1 MAQSFSTTVT
11 VRHEHVTEERVLHS
25 AKGKC
30 SKSTYRGTQTSADT
44 KSAFRQRFVQV
55 GILLNIKS
63 LDIRGNECG
72 SAKWSPCIA
81 QGPQA
86 THLLLIGYEARRM
99 GRGVGSREMTGHMFP
114 GLSSQ

>member
-1 MAQSFSTTVT
+1 MLL
-11 VRHEHVTEERVLHS
+11 R
-25 AKGKC
+25 KGC
-30 SKSTYRGTQTSADT
+30 SILQKVNVQKARTDSADT

-114 GLSSQ
+114 GLPSQ